1 METTS
6 FILGV
11 AAVIILIMV
20 VVAFM
25 NYMEIKNL
33 QKQINILQNIDEAII
48 HDNNALENRCIDYSN
63 NLDKNLRD
71 ELEKLYRYIDSRTD
85 KLETKVYKDFDLNR
99 IQSKSY

>member
-11 AAVIILIMV
+11 AAVITIAMV
-20 VVAFM
+20 VVTFM

-33 QKQINILQNIDEAII
+33 QKQIDILQNIDEAII
-48 HDNNALENRCIDYSN
+48 RDNNALENRCIDYST
-63 NLDKNLRD
+63 NLDRNVRG

-85 KLETKVYKDFDLNR
+85 KLEEKTKKEFQTLNHTR
-99 IQSKSY
+99 SY

>member
-11 AAVIILIMV
+11 AAVIILVMV
-20 VVAFM
+20 VVMFM

-33 QKQINILQNIDEAII
+33 QKQINILQNIDEVII
-48 HDNNALENRCIDYSN
+48 RDNNVLEIRCIDYSN
-63 NLDKNLRD
+63 NLDRNLRD

-85 KLETKVYKDFDLNR
+85 KLETKVYKDFDLSR
-99 IQSKSY
+99 IQGKSY

>member
-20 VVAFM
+20 VVMFM

-33 QKQINILQNIDEAII
+33 QKQINILQSIDEAII
-48 HDNNALENRCIDYSN
+48 RDNNALEHRCIDYTDLLN
-63 NLDKNLRD
+63 NNTQR
-71 ELEKLYRYIDSRTD
+71 ELESLYRHIDSRVD
-85 KLETKVYKDFDLNR
+85 KLDEKTKKELKSLSFN
-99 IQSKSY
+99 KSY

>member
-11 AAVIILIMV
+11 AAVITLVMV

-33 QKQINILQNIDEAII
+33 QKQINILQNIDQELLR
-48 HDNNALENRCIDYSN
+48 NAESMENRCIDYST
-63 NLDKNLRD
+63 NLDRNVRD

-85 KLETKVYKDFDLNR
+85 KLEEKTKKELKSLSFN
-99 IQSKSY
+99 KSY

>member
-11 AAVIILIMV
+11 AAVITLVVV

-48 HDNNALENRCIDYSN
+48 RDNNALEHRCIDYTDLLN
-63 NLDKNLRD
+63 NNTQR
-71 ELEKLYRYIDSRTD
+71 ELENLYRHIDSRVD
-85 KLETKVYKDFDLNR
+85 KLEEKTKKELKSLSFN
-99 IQSKSY
+99 KSY